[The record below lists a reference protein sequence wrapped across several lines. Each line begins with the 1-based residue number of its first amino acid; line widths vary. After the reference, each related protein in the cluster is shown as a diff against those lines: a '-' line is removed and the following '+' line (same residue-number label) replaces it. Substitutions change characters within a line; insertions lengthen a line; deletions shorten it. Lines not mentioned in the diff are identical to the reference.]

1 MAGLKRK
8 LNQLTSQKSELSK
21 IRRKG
26 ENEYKKVKS
35 LSRKYSSSL
44 KSTEKRIENFKQNA
58 DEINEMLSQKIA
70 QMESVQ
76 RLKLA
81 AQERLNLE
89 LQNKEQIESEIDFA
103 DNSDEKQGLVYRLNS
118 ITSTIDEIKN
128 EIKQRTSMEK
138 KFSQAV
144 SEIEK
149 KKNSVTKTIKKNV
162 ESKPEL
168 AKLAKTAQEKL
179 SSASKKFESAKK
191 RELSVTT
198 RLSKIKSAIPKAKPK
213 KKVAKPKTRKVKAK
227 PKKKVAKP
235 KTRKKKARR

>member
-1 MAGLKRK
+1 MAGLKRR

-76 RLKLA
+76 RLKTA
-81 AQERLNLE
+81 AQERLSLE

-103 DNSDEKQGLVYRLNS
+103 DNTDEKQGLEYRLNS
-118 ITSTIDEIKN
+118 IITSIN
-128 EIKQRTSMEK
+128 EIK
-138 KFSQAV
+138 
-144 SEIEK
+144 
-149 KKNSVTKTIKKNV
+149 
-162 ESKPEL
+162 
-168 AKLAKTAQEKL
+168 
-179 SSASKKFESAKK
+179 
-191 RELSVTT
+191 
-198 RLSKIKSAIPKAKPK
+198 KSC
-213 KKVAKPKTRKVKAK
+213 
-227 PKKKVAKP
+227 
-235 KTRKKKARR
+235 